1 MFCRTSGSGIKN
13 QNILNKELA
22 VELHK
27 QSPFTDNIWG
37 VDLADMQLTSKFN
50 KFNKF
55 NLDFSYV

>member
-13 QNILNKELA
+13 QNILKKELA

-27 QSPFTDNIWG
+27 QSPFIDNIWG
-37 VDLADMQLTSKFN
+37 VDLADMELTNKFN

-55 NLDFSYV
+55 I